1 MRQLQNPVIDSVLG
15 GIVLISLAW
24 PAVSS
29 ACAVC
34 GGGEADGYFWGV
46 LFLMSMPFTI
56 GSLVGSWLLY
66 HHRRAASDPTSAA
79 PHQGSESDRPR
90 EG

>member
-1 MRQLQNPVIDSVLG
+1 MRPLRNAVIDHVLG
-15 GIVLISLAW
+15 GIILINLAW
-24 PAVSS
+24 PTASG

-34 GGGEADGYFWGV
+34 GGSEADGYFWGV

-56 GSLVGSWLLY
+56 GGLVGGWLLY
-66 HHRRAASDPTSAA
+66 HHRRAASDPTSAM
-79 PHQGSESDRPR
+79 PRQGSASDRPR